1 MSGMLRDSDDAGLV
15 EELQPSACNWDC
27 ETVLS
32 NYSNI
37 DNHPGVLH
45 EPSGRC
51 VLAVSVHACRMLVC
65 KSAISGAKEFP
76 LVLQIEASQ
85 MEQEHTP

>member
-1 MSGMLRDSDDAGLV
+1 MRPSREVLTYEAQPVTDPCTQTRELVMSGLLRESDDAGLV

-37 DNHPGVLH
+37 DNHPGLLL
-45 EPSGRC
+45 EPNGRC
-51 VLAVSVHACRMLVC
+51 
-65 KSAISGAKEFP
+65 
-76 LVLQIEASQ
+76 
-85 MEQEHTP
+85 